1 MSKSRKKVAPEN
13 SGGNTVAEQGAP
25 EVKLEQPTVS
35 QSEAS
40 PEVDL
45 CEIVAPLGPPGGG
58 RFPFHVNLQ
67 IQPNQSE
74 ALQRL
79 ASGLD
84 REKATLADGT
94 RVTERRHAVRWLI
107 DQLVK

>member
-1 MSKSRKKVAPEN
+1 MSKNRKSTPAN
-13 SGGNTVAEQGAP
+13 SGRSNAVVEHSQP
-25 EVKLEQPTVS
+25 EAKMEQPNVS
-35 QSEAS
+35 PVAAS

-45 CEIVAPLGPPGGG
+45 CEIVAPMGPSAGG
-58 RFPFHVNLQ
+58 RFPFHVNFQ
-67 IQPNQSE
+67 IQPAQSE

-84 REKATLADGT
+84 QRKAKLADGT

-107 DQLVK
+107 DQLM

>member
-1 MSKSRKKVAPEN
+1 MSKSRKQAAHTN
-13 SGGNTVAEQGAP
+13 SGAVGEQDRPG
-25 EVKLEQPTVS
+25 VTLEQPAVS
-35 QSEAS
+35 PVAAS
-40 PEVDL
+40 PEIDL
-45 CEIVAPLGPPGGG
+45 REIMAPMGPPAGG
-58 RFPFHVNLQ
+58 RFPFHVNFQ

-84 REKATLADGT
+84 QRKATLADGT

-107 DQLVK
+107 DQLV